1 MIILIL
7 FLGFQEI
14 GSFYGGVEYGHGS
27 RVICGDFD
35 RDGYIEISFYTYN
48 RNVYEERL
56 YFLEWRDS
64 IVIDTF
70 IVDSIIDHGLWYI
83 GDLDLD
89 GLYDLIIAAGFIY
102 ESGGG
107 AYPGFMIFESPDS
120 FSLPLNEVW
129 RETTNVG
136 VVVPID
142 AYDVNGNG
150 FPEIYAVHKSIGSIV
165 LEYDT
170 LSLKYNL
177 IAVLPESSGINPY
190 VFADFNSNGAMEIV
204 GPFGLEGEV
213 KVVEYQDSFELIK
226 SIAVNTINIK
236 DCISDDWDTLTLRPE
251 FLVKGYVPAEG
262 RVDVYIFRVTGI
274 DVYRIIREFHFYG
287 DITIDY
293 WGGYSA
299 TGDVDGDGTPEIV
312 LESCL
317 NVYIIKS
324 TGKDTYRIID
334 TLPGNWSGSSIAVHD
349 IDFDGINEII
359 ISGGNL
365 QTKESW
371 TKIYK
376 WDGTNISENLKVKS
390 KNKKVRIQNIVGAD
404 FKLRDL
410 KNYEIFNISGQKLPS
425 LDGRGWGRVSKK
437 GIYFIKTK
445 NKIFKIIKIK

>member
-14 GSFYGGVEYGHGS
+14 TSINRGPECGVDS

-35 RDGYIEISFYTYN
+35 RDGMNEIAFYEYRSGEYIPRI
-48 RNVYEERL
+48 L
-56 YFLEWRDS
+56 FLEFNQDTLYVDTTLEDS
-64 IVIDTF
+64 INP
-70 IVDSIIDHGLWYI
+70 GLWYI

-89 GLYDLIIAAGFIY
+89 GLYDLISTVYIGSTEVGF
-102 ESGGG
+102 S
-107 AYPGFMIFESPDS
+107 IFESPDS

-136 VVVPID
+136 VVSKID
-142 AYDVNGNG
+142 VYDVNGNG
-150 FPEIYAVHKSIGSIV
+150 FPEIYAPKKAGGVKTGVYEYNGTSYELLGFLPDTSGGVHTFG
-165 LEYDT
+165 
-170 LSLKYNL
+170 
-177 IAVLPESSGINPY
+177 
-190 VFADFNSNGAMEIV
+190 DFNSNGYI
-204 GPFGLEGEV
+204 
-213 KVVEYQDSFELIK
+213 ELINTYENFGAWVVVLEYD
-226 SIAVNTINIK
+226 SVNYNEIERIPINTINTV